1 MTILGDKLQAALD
14 NAQPESINTFVWKG
28 PKVNGEQKEIKL
40 VDATYEELRKW
51 YLHCQ
56 EMLYNT
62 NSKNPGRITLLGII
76 QKQIESCRA
85 ELLVRWLGAEKKY
98 TRSKCLEDLRNIINQ
113 NKDQVDAETI
123 KNYPISTVMDG
134 LPAEYSN
141 VTIKTVM
148 NACLDLLGTVDTSH
162 ITLNF
167 ILRMGLW
174 FTPQEMQKD
183 LYRKDPETGKAMDR
197 LEVVASELRLDLK
210 PYQKLYVNDTGL
222 SYNEFKTIYM
232 LRRDKYS
239 NLDTDLLKLLE
250 GKVLYRFQE
259 QCEKQAQQWSDKA
272 NEIIQV
278 AEFKGWD
285 ITRNVNL

>member
-14 NAQPESINTFVWKG
+14 NAQSEDINTFVWKG

-40 VDATYEELRKW
+40 IDATYEELRKW

-62 NSKNPGRITLLGII
+62 NSKNPGRRTLLGII
-76 QKQIESCRA
+76 QEQIEACRA
-85 ELLVRWLGAEKKY
+85 ELLVRWLQSEKNY
-98 TRSKCLEDLRNIINQ
+98 TRRKCLEDLRDIIDQ
-113 NKDQVDAETI
+113 NKDQIDANTI
-123 KNYPISTVMDG
+123 KNYAIREVMSG
-134 LPAEYSN
+134 LPTEYSE

-148 NACLDLLGTVDTSH
+148 NACMDLLGTINTSH
-162 ITLNF
+162 LTLNF

-183 LYRKDPETGKAMDR
+183 LYRKDPETGKTKDR
-197 LEVVASELRLDLK
+197 LQVVVEELRLDLK
-210 PYQKLYVNDTGL
+210 PYQKLYINDTGL

-239 NLDTDLLKLLE
+239 NLDSDLLKLLE
-250 GKVLYRFQE
+250 SKVLYRFQE
-259 QCEKQAQQWSDKA
+259 QCEKQAKQWEDKA
-272 NEIIQV
+272 KEITQV

-285 ITRNVNL
+285 VTRNL